1 MPEFRATASR
11 PWRNSGGLRGIGVVD
26 KRNLG
31 RLHYRGDGETGRA
44 GGEKEGRGG
53 GWAGSAILQRKPWR
67 WARAVY
73 HSASEFVVPRL
84 VTSQSF
90 LPARHAK
97 LLSLVVG
104 NLPVK
109 GRVRRVREISLFLS
123 FSLFLVFLA
132 SFSSSSSFSS
142 YLGKVK
148 KFVFLLDDIVRIIG
162 K

>member
-97 LLSLVVG
+97 LLSLVIG

-123 FSLFLVFLA
+123 LSLSSFWLLFLPLLLLA
-132 SFSSSSSFSS
+132 
-142 YLGKVK
+142 LTEVDK
-148 KFVFLLDDIVRIIG
+148 KICIST
-162 K
+162 